1 MTVFNLGS
9 INLDYFYKTPH
20 LPRAGETLAALDFT
34 AGLGGKGANQSVA
47 LALGGAK
54 VVHIGQIHKDDEAH
68 ISLLA
73 SSGVD
78 LRHIAKGDVP
88 TGHAIVMIDAAS
100 GENQIILMQGANSA
114 MTHEMISA
122 ALDEAQ
128 AGDWALTQNETNLN
142 DVFLHEAKQRG
153 LKICYSAAP
162 FLKDTLLTLRD
173 IIDLLVVNEGE
184 AEEIETALAKPPEA
198 WGIGHVIIT
207 KGAEGASYFG
217 TEGAFFQPSEK
228 VKAVDS
234 TGAGDTYL
242 GFLLAQLSN
251 GQTIK
256 QAMAIAS
263 KAAGLQVTRYGTAD
277 AIPTLAE
284 LQQG

>member
-20 LPRAGETLAALDFT
+20 LPRAGETLAALDYS

-47 LALGGAK
+47 LALGGAS
-54 VVHIGQIHKDDEAH
+54 VVHIGHIHKDDEAH
-68 ISLLA
+68 IGLLVRA
-73 SSGVD
+73 GVD
-78 LRHIAKGDVP
+78 MRHLAKGDVP

-100 GENQIILMQGANSA
+100 GENQIILMQGANIA
-114 MTHEMISA
+114 MTNKMISA
-122 ALDEAQ
+122 ALDEAK

-142 DVFLHEAKQRG
+142 DVFLQEAKKRG

-162 FLKDTLLTLRD
+162 FVKDKLIALLD

-184 AEEIETALAKPPEA
+184 AEEIEAALARPPEA
-198 WGIGHVIIT
+198 WGIDHVIIT
-207 KGAEGASYFG
+207 KGADGASYYG
-217 TEGAFFQPSEK
+217 IEGAVFQPSEN
-228 VKAVDS
+228 VKALDS

-256 QAMAIAS
+256 QAMIVAS

-277 AIPTLAE
+277 AIPSLAE
-284 LQQG
+284 IQ